1 MVNIMNMPSSPFQV
15 ILKDGDRQTFHLLIA
30 TQIKHLQ
37 RTDVTIPLQTLDF
50 LAFSSMS
57 SSPPALLTYCV
68 RLPSELEENINQ
80 G

>member
-1 MVNIMNMPSSPFQV
+1 MVNMNMPSSPFQV
-15 ILKDGDRQTFHLLIA
+15 ILKDGDRQTFHLLRA

-50 LAFSSMS
+50 LAFSSIS